1 MEKDISRR
9 VWCPAGVR
17 GLRYI
22 WEDVARLS
30 RSHCRL
36 CDCFVMGV
44 EDLEMDSTWRRSR
57 DTNGNRSCP
66 GPALVPKIAFEIS
79 LLFSCLV
86 SLLQRLFFPGELSSM
101 PQPRPDRRT
110 DGMASEEGSERFDG
124 RKMPKKKNHVEKKGM
139 NESAHAEKMIQRGK
153 KEKGRRGGGRSSRG
167 RRDGK

>member
-66 GPALVPKIAFEIS
+66 GPALVPKNR
-79 LLFSCLV
+79 
-86 SLLQRLFFPGELSSM
+86 LQNILALFFLVLCLCSNVSS
-101 PQPRPDRRT
+101 
-110 DGMASEEGSERFDG
+110 SLV
-124 RKMPKKKNHVEKKGM
+124 N
-139 NESAHAEKMIQRGK
+139 
-153 KEKGRRGGGRSSRG
+153 
-167 RRDGK
+167 